1 MITAETDTRVM
12 FLSALA
18 RALAR
23 FGEDSDTIER
33 DLVGC
38 AARLG
43 LPGQFYATPTMVMAS
58 FGSDEQPRTILLRI
72 HEGRIDL
79 EALDRV
85 NDVRKGV
92 MSGEKT
98 APQALAELNLIAAAP
113 ARFPWVV
120 RVLASGLGAGSFAI
134 FLGGDWPAFIA
145 AVPVGLVVGAVV
157 LIAQRYARL
166 HLLAALLGAFAA
178 AVTTLA
184 VGHVIRHF
192 SLPTVALAG
201 LILLLPGLAIT
212 TGVAE
217 LAARQL
223 SSGTARLAGATV
235 TLVNLGVGSFL
246 GFAVVTRLDWVP
258 RTFAIASH
266 PSTVAVLVA
275 VVATAVSLHVSAN
288 ARTRD
293 WPLTLGAVVV
303 ALAGRAL
310 RRLALRG
317 DARRG
322 GRVVRAGPLRE
333 RLRAAEPAPGRAGA
347 DPRAG
352 RPGARGARPARRQRV
367 PAHGGR
373 RRQRARRRRHHRRRP
388 RGRLARGRCPPAGA
402 SRGQGRRHVG
412 RGSGGVV
419 RRPPPSLLRA
429 RRLPSRASRP

>member
-1 MITAETDTRVM
+1 MRVM

-23 FGEDSDTIER
+23 FGEDSDSIER

-38 AARLG
+38 AERLG

-58 FGSDEQPRTILLRI
+58 FGSDAQPRTILLRI
-72 HEGRIDL
+72 HEGTTDL

-85 NDVRKGV
+85 NTVRKGV

-113 ARFPWVV
+113 ARFPGVV

-134 FLGGDWPAFIA
+134 FLGGDWPSFIA
-145 AVPVGLVVGAVV
+145 AVPVGLVVGALV
-157 LIAQRYARL
+157 LISQRYARL

-184 VGHVIRHF
+184 VGHVVRHF

-258 RTFAIASH
+258 RTFAVASN
-266 PSTVAVLVA
+266 PSTVAVAVA

-303 ALAGRAL
+303 ALAGARFGAWLFGATLGVVVASFAL
-310 RRLALRG
+310 GLCANGYARLSRRPAALVLIPGLAVLVPGALGLRG
-317 DARRG
+317 VSEFLRTAAGGVNVLVGVVIIAAGLVVGLLVADALLPARPPDEGDG
-322 GRVVRAGPLRE
+322 GTV
-333 RLRAAEPAPGRAGA
+333 AGA
-347 DPRAG
+347 EQAG
-352 RPGARGARPARRQRV
+352 
-367 PAHGGR
+367 
-373 RRQRARRRRHHRRRP
+373 
-388 RGRLARGRCPPAGA
+388 
-402 SRGQGRRHVG
+402 
-412 RGSGGVV
+412 
-419 RRPPPSLLRA
+419 
-429 RRLPSRASRP
+429 

>member
-1 MITAETDTRVM
+1 MQGRGAGGGRFSPAPTAAPMITAETDTRIA

-23 FGEDSDTIER
+23 FGEDSDTMER

-58 FGSDEQPRTILLRI
+58 FGSDALPRTILLRI
-72 HEGRIDL
+72 HEGNIDL

-113 ARFPWVV
+113 VRFPWWV

-134 FLGGDWPAFIA
+134 FLGGEWQAFLA
-145 AVPVGLVVGAVV
+145 AVPVGLVVGAIV
-157 LIAQRYARL
+157 LASQRYARL
-166 HLLAALLGAFAA
+166 QLLAELLGAFAA
-178 AVTTLA
+178 AATTLA

-192 SLPTVALAG
+192 SLPSVALAG

-212 TGVAE
+212 TGVSE

-235 TLVNLGVGSFL
+235 SLVNLGVGSFL
-246 GFAVVTRLDWVP
+246 GFAVVARLDWVP
-258 RTFAIASH
+258 RTLAVASD
-266 PSTVAVLVA
+266 PSLAAVLVA
-275 VVATAVSLHVSAN
+275 VVATSVALLVSTN

-293 WPLTLGAVVV
+293 WPLTLVAVVV
-303 ALAGRAL
+303 ALAGARLGAWLFGATLGVVVAAFAL
-310 RRLALRG
+310 GVCANGYARLRQRPAALVLIPGLAVLVPGALGLRG
-317 DARRG
+317 VSEFLRSAAGGVNVLVSVVIIAAGLVVGLLVADALL
-322 GRVVRAGPLRE
+322 P
-333 RLRAAEPAPGRAGA
+333 
-347 DPRAG
+347 
-352 RPGARGARPARRQRV
+352 ARGADKPVAE
-367 PAHGGR
+367 
-373 RRQRARRRRHHRRRP
+373 
-388 RGRLARGRCPPAGA
+388 AG
-402 SRGQGRRHVG
+402 
-412 RGSGGVV
+412 
-419 RRPPPSLLRA
+419 
-429 RRLPSRASRP
+429 

>member
-38 AARLG
+38 ASRLG

-85 NDVRKGV
+85 NVVRKGV
-92 MSGEKT
+92 MNGEKT
-98 APQALAELNLIAAAP
+98 APQALAELNLIGAAP

-134 FLGGDWPAFIA
+134 FLGGDWPAFVA
-145 AVPVGLVVGAVV
+145 AVPVGVVVGLVVLA
-157 LIAQRYARL
+157 ARRYSRL
-166 HLLAALLGAFAA
+166 HLLAPLLGSFAA

-223 SSGTARLAGATV
+223 TSGTARLAGATV

-246 GFAVVTRLDWVP
+246 GFAVVTRLHWVP
-258 RTFAIASH
+258 RTLAIDSH
-266 PSTVAVLVA
+266 ASTVAVFVA
-275 VVATAVSLHVSAN
+275 VAATAVSLHVSTN

-293 WPLTLGAVVV
+293 WPLTLGAVAI
-303 ALAGRAL
+303 ALAGARFGAWLFGATLGVVVASFLLGLCANGYARLSRRPPAL
-310 RRLALRG
+310 VLIPGLAVLVPGALGLRG
-317 DARRG
+317 VGEFLRTAAGGVNVLIAVVIIAAGLVVGLLVADALL
-322 GRVVRAGPLRE
+322 P
-333 RLRAAEPAPGRAGA
+333 
-347 DPRAG
+347 
-352 RPGARGARPARRQRV
+352 ARPADEGDDL
-367 PAHGGR
+367 PG
-373 RRQRARRRRHHRRRP
+373 
-388 RGRLARGRCPPAGA
+388 AGA
-402 SRGQGRRHVG
+402 
-412 RGSGGVV
+412 
-419 RRPPPSLLRA
+419 A
-429 RRLPSRASRP
+429 D

>member
-1 MITAETDTRVM
+1 MITAETDIRVM

-23 FGEDSDTIER
+23 FGEDSDSIER

-72 HEGRIDL
+72 HEGMIDL

-85 NDVRKGV
+85 DAVRKGV

-98 APQALAELNLIAAAP
+98 APQALAELNLIATAP

-134 FLGGDWPAFIA
+134 FLGGEWQAFVA

-157 LIAQRYARL
+157 LISQRYSRL
-166 HLLAALLGAFAA
+166 YPLAALLGAFAA

-212 TGVAE
+212 TGVSE

-235 TLVNLGVGSFL
+235 TLINLGVGSFL
-246 GFAVVTRLDWVP
+246 GFAVVARLDWVP
-258 RTFAIASH
+258 RTLAVASH
-266 PSTVAVLVA
+266 PSTVVVIVA
-275 VVATAVSLHVSAN
+275 VVATAVALHVSAN

-303 ALAGRAL
+303 ALAGARFGAWLFGATLGVVVASFAL
-310 RRLALRG
+310 GLCANGYARLSRRPAALVLIPGLAVLVPGALGLRG
-317 DARRG
+317 VSEFLRTAAGGVNVLVGVVIIAAGLVVGLLVADALL
-322 GRVVRAGPLRE
+322 P
-333 RLRAAEPAPGRAGA
+333 
-347 DPRAG
+347 
-352 RPGARGARPARRQRV
+352 ARPADEGD
-367 PAHGGR
+367 GGK
-373 RRQRARRRRHHRRRP
+373 
-388 RGRLARGRCPPAGA
+388 GMGA
-402 SRGQGRRHVG
+402 
-412 RGSGGVV
+412 
-419 RRPPPSLLRA
+419 A
-429 RRLPSRASRP
+429 E